1 MRDKDVAQ
9 SSGAVIQHLDP
20 RVLRTRKR
28 VVHAVARLLAD
39 RGIAGVTMERVASEA
54 GVARSTLYRYWDG
67 PDALVAEMVDAF
79 VDLPDVPDS
88 GDLQRDLFS
97 LLAGLADLLRH
108 GSQWA
113 QVLPS
118 VIAAARVEPEIR
130 RRVDR
135 QTANRIEAVRVV
147 LRRAAQRRLLGPKTD
162 VEVLVDQL
170 VGPLYYRCL
179 VRDVETDEAW
189 VHEHLATVLTPLVPT
204 LRPA

>member
-9 SSGAVIQHLDP
+9 TPGAVAQHLDP

-28 VVHAVARLLAD
+28 VVHAVARLLAE

-79 VDLPDVPDS
+79 VDIPDVPDS
-88 GDLQRDLFS
+88 GDLRRDLVN
-97 LLAGLADLLRH
+97 LLGGMAEQLQ
-108 GSQWA
+108 SESTWA

-130 RRVDR
+130 RRADR
-135 QTANRIEAVRVV
+135 QASTRVDALRAVLDRATERHQLDTHVDLDVV
-147 LRRAAQRRLLGPKTD
+147 L
-162 VEVLVDQL
+162 DQL
-170 VGPLYYRCL
+170 IGPLYYRSL
-179 VRDVETDEAW
+179 VRELDTDRGW
-189 VHEHLATVLTPLVPT
+189 VQDHVAAVLHAQSPS

>member
-88 GDLQRDLFS
+88 GDLQRDVLS

-135 QTANRIEAVRVV
+135 QTANRVEAVRVV

-189 VHEHLATVLTPLVPT
+189 VNAHLATVLTPLVAT

>member
-9 SSGAVIQHLDP
+9 TRGAAVQHLDP

-28 VVHAVARLLAD
+28 VVHAVARLLAE

-79 VDLPDVPDS
+79 VDLPDAPDT
-88 GDLQRDLFS
+88 GDLQHDLS
-97 LLAGLADLLRH
+97 TLLNGLADLLRG
-108 GSQWA
+108 GSPWS
-113 QVLPS
+113 QVLPA
-118 VIAAARVEPEIR
+118 VLAASRVEPEIR

-135 QTANRIEAVRVV
+135 QAATRMGALRAV
-147 LRRAAQRRLLGPKTD
+147 LDHGARRRDLVADIDLDAALDELI
-162 VEVLVDQL
+162 
-170 VGPLYYRCL
+170 GPLYYRCL
-179 VRDVETDEAW
+179 VRGLDTDATWVEGHVAA
-189 VHEHLATVLTPLVPT
+189 VIRANAGS